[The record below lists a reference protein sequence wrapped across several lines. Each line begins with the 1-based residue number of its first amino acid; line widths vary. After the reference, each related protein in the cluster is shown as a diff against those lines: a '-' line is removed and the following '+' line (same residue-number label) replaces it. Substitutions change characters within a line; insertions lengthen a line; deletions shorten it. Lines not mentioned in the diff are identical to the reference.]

1 MKSKTILTLALSGLL
16 LTACGGA
23 TSSPEPS
30 SAPKTTSAEPTTS
43 SSTPVDDSSYSYVS
57 VDSDSGIGT
66 RTNDEEYD
74 YESIKVNKPAKALV
88 DDFAFG
94 ADLSIVAE
102 VEHNGGVFYNEKG
115 EEQDVFK
122 LLAADGVNYCRLR
135 LWNDPK
141 SAVTGESY
149 GGGGNDLETDIAL
162 AKRAKAAGMKVLLD
176 FHYSDSWADPQ
187 KFHCPKAWADE
198 LSMDKPDLIADFTRD
213 SLNAFKKAGI
223 YVDSCQIGN
232 ETNYGI
238 AGEKFLGG
246 AETIVAMV
254 RSGVAAA
261 KEVFPNIK
269 TLVHLTNIKSP
280 KGVYNFLDAME
291 KGLDGEN
298 TPVPYDIVGL
308 SYYPFWHGTQ
318 DNLLNVMNHIRDT
331 YNRPTWVVETS
342 YGFTDEPNENCSNTY
357 HSSTFE
363 TPGGY
368 ITSIQ
373 GQTTE
378 LADVVST
385 ISSVKDNYGQGVFY
399 WEPAWLPVA
408 GSTWAS
414 KAGQFYNDHGRDGTA
429 EQIAG
434 YSDASCR
441 PAWSNQAWFS
451 YTGKALPSA
460 STYKHIIKG
469 DKTAKE
475 HVIGL
480 RTPEVDVN
488 VNLVSGKITLPGD
501 ALIVT
506 DFDALRR
513 SKVSWTQSEID
524 AILASGDGDY
534 DVHGK
539 VDGKYDIVAHVKA
552 ETNYVKDYSFEEQK
566 DGEQVAL
573 SGDNWQL
580 ECSIDNA
587 ARIEAKSEGNLD
599 GEKYFHWFNN
609 SDFYFTLSQ
618 TLTGVRAGSYDL
630 STYIMAGDLPS
641 DYSKF
646 DLWYQIGE
654 QEKVVVDILNTVVK
668 GWGAPLKRYMNRAAI
683 ENIEIPEVSG
693 GANVT
698 IGITAE
704 VGGTGWGHCDLWSF
718 AAHKEYVPEEEYV
731 SDGVLADGNFAAQT
745 LWAEPSDPWV
755 TTENNGAG
763 FQVADTTSGDSIT
776 GTSNDRFVKWWSEA
790 AYSFAF
796 HQNVKNLEAGQYTL
810 SFVIVSDVAASY
822 ESFSVYYKNAS
833 DESET
838 VLDMSSFLQ
847 GWKAEGVAA
856 SATINVKGTEKIE
869 IGFRLAGKA
878 NSWGRMTDIELAK
891 IPA

>member
-1 MKSKTILTLALSGLL
+1 MKSKTYLTLALSSLL

-30 SAPKTTSAEPTTS
+30 SMPKTTSEGQPTTS
-43 SSTPVDDSSYSYVS
+43 SSSATPADDSSYSYVS
-57 VDSDSGIGT
+57 ADSDSGIGT

-94 ADLSIVAE
+94 ADLSIIAE
-102 VEHNGGVFYNEKG
+102 VERNGGVFYNEKG

-318 DNLLNVMNHIRDT
+318 ENLLNVMNYIRDT
-331 YNRPTWVVETS
+331 YDRPTWVVETS

-385 ISSVKDNYGQGVFY
+385 ISSVNSIGNPLGFPSPVRPGRPRPVSSITTTAAMAPRSKSLAIPMP
-399 WEPAWLPVA
+399 PAVPHGA
-408 GSTWAS
+408 TKPGSPTPAKLS
-414 KAGQFYNDHGRDGTA
+414 RAL
-429 EQIAG
+429 
-434 YSDASCR
+434 R
-441 PAWSNQAWFS
+441 PTSTSSRAIRPPRSTS
-451 YTGKALPSA
+451 SA
-460 STYKHIIKG
+460 SARRKSTS
-469 DKTAKE
+469 TSTSSQARSPF
-475 HVIGL
+475 L
-480 RTPEVDVN
+480 PTP
-488 VNLVSGKITLPGD
+488 SSSPTSTL
-501 ALIVT
+501 
-506 DFDALRR
+506 F
-513 SKVSWTQSEID
+513 
-524 AILASGDGDY
+524 
-534 DVHGK
+534 
-539 VDGKYDIVAHVKA
+539 
-552 ETNYVKDYSFEEQK
+552 
-566 DGEQVAL
+566 
-573 SGDNWQL
+573 
-580 ECSIDNA
+580 A
-587 ARIEAKSEGNLD
+587 AAKSAGRNPKSTPSSPAAMATMTSMAKSMGN
-599 GEKYFHWFNN
+599 
-609 SDFYFTLSQ
+609 TILSP
-618 TLTGVRAGSYDL
+618 
-630 STYIMAGDLPS
+630 M
-641 DYSKF
+641 
-646 DLWYQIGE
+646 
-654 QEKVVVDILNTVVK
+654 
-668 GWGAPLKRYMNRAAI
+668 LKPRRTM
-683 ENIEIPEVSG
+683 
-693 GANVT
+693 
-698 IGITAE
+698 
-704 VGGTGWGHCDLWSF
+704 
-718 AAHKEYVPEEEYV
+718 
-731 SDGVLADGNFAAQT
+731 
-745 LWAEPSDPWV
+745 
-755 TTENNGAG
+755 
-763 FQVADTTSGDSIT
+763 
-776 GTSNDRFVKWWSEA
+776 
-790 AYSFAF
+790 
-796 HQNVKNLEAGQYTL
+796 
-810 SFVIVSDVAASY
+810 
-822 ESFSVYYKNAS
+822 
-833 DESET
+833 
-838 VLDMSSFLQ
+838 
-847 GWKAEGVAA
+847 
-856 SATINVKGTEKIE
+856 
-869 IGFRLAGKA
+869 
-878 NSWGRMTDIELAK
+878 
-891 IPA
+891 